1 MSNIPFDNRDG
12 WIWQNGDFVAWRDA
26 KIHII
31 TQGLHYASAVF
42 EGERAYNGVIFKSL
56 EHTQRLFRSAEIMG
70 MKIPYSQEEINKAK
84 NDLLLKMNMKN
95 CYVRPIVW
103 RGSNQMGLSTSSADI
118 HVAIAIWNDWA
129 SYFKIEDRLK
139 GITLITSPW
148 KRPSPETA
156 PSQAKASGPYV
167 ICTMSKEFAEKK
179 GYHDALMLDYRN
191 YVAEGTGANI
201 FFIKDKDKEIH
212 TPIADC
218 FLNGIT
224 RQTVIEML
232 KRKGFKLIE
241 RHIKP
246 NEISQFQEAFL
257 TGTAAEITPIKS
269 IDEILYKTG
278 KETLS
283 YNFMNDFTNL
293 VNSSI

>member
-1 MSNIPFDNRDG
+1 MAKSFDNREG
-12 WIWQNGDFVAWRDA
+12 WIWMNGSFIPWKKATSHV
-26 KIHII
+26 I

-42 EGERAYNGVIFKSL
+42 EGERAYNGKIFKSK
-56 EHTQRLFRSAEIMG
+56 EHTERLFKSAEIMG
-70 MKIPYSQEEINKAK
+70 IEIPFSHEQIDNAK
-84 NDLLLKMNMKN
+84 NDLLQKMNLKN

-103 RGSNQMGLSTSSADI
+103 RGSNQMGLSTSNADI
-118 HVAIAIWNDWA
+118 NVAIAVWDDWH
-129 SYFKIEDRLK
+129 SYFKIEKRLEGLK
-139 GITLITSPW
+139 LITSPW

-156 PSQAKASGPYV
+156 PSNAKASGPYV

-179 GYHDALMLDYRN
+179 GYDDALMLDYRN

-201 FFIKDKDKEIH
+201 FFIKGNDIH

-224 RQTVIEML
+224 RQTVIEMVKKQGL
-232 KRKGFKLIE
+232 NLVEK
-241 RHIKP
+241 HILP
-246 NEISQFQEAFL
+246 NEIENYDEALL

-269 IDEILYKTG
+269 IDDINYNTG
-278 KETLS
+278 KNTTS
-283 YNFMNDFTNL
+283 YKLMNDFTDL

>member
-1 MSNIPFDNRDG
+1 MTKSFDNRDG
-12 WIWQNGDFVAWRDA
+12 WIWLDGNFVPWREA
-26 KIHII
+26 TIHVI
-31 TQGLHYASAVF
+31 TQGLHYASSVF
-42 EGERAYNGVIFKSL
+42 EGERAYNGKIFKSK
-56 EHTQRLFRSAEIMG
+56 EHTDRLFNSAKIVG
-70 MKIPYSQEEINKAK
+70 INIPYTKDEINKSK
-84 NDLLLKMNMKN
+84 NELLEKMNLKN

-103 RGSNQMGLSTSSADI
+103 RGSNQMGISTSNADI
-118 HVAIAIWNDWA
+118 HVAIAVWDDWA
-129 SYFKIEDRLK
+129 SYFKIEDRIEGLK
-139 GITLITSPW
+139 LVTSPW

-156 PSQAKASGPYV
+156 PSQAKASGPYL
-167 ICTMSKEFAEKK
+167 ICTMSKEYAEQK

-201 FFIKDKDKEIH
+201 FFIKDNDIH

-232 KRKGFKLIE
+232 KKQGFNLTEK
-241 RHIKP
+241 HILPDEVEKY
-246 NEISQFQEAFL
+246 EEAFL

-269 IDEILYKTG
+269 IDNINFSTG
-278 KETLS
+278 NKTLS
-283 YNFMNDFTNL
+283 YKFMNNFTDL